1 MKSII
6 SKIFI
11 GAALLATAGLV
22 SCTGDLD
29 QLPKDPN
36 VLTPDQFAKNPKE
49 YLGGILG
56 KCYSSL
62 AISGQYGPNGD
73 ADIKGMDGGTSQWSR
88 VNFIMED
95 FPTDVAW
102 WIYQDQGVPDMVQ
115 DTWSDNNNLIYG
127 AYSRYYTHIAVC
139 NDFIRLTRNLG
150 NYGITVGGSGANA
163 ISQAEID
170 QFVLEA
176 RALRDLSYYYIINWF
191 GRGVVAWDDMD
202 YGQTPPQAESRKAL
216 FDKVVA
222 DLEDVLAQFPDGQP
236 VYGRI
241 GKDAVEALLC
251 KYYLNAEV
259 FAGTPMYDKC
269 WAHAQNIIGRHQGG
283 GFKNSGLAMDY
294 LSLFCGNN
302 DMFMPG
308 GSLPAQNEILWGI
321 PYDWNNTQPYG
332 GTMFLIAAPI
342 KDGATDDQIG
352 QGWCNKTFYGMNSAW
367 GCMRTT
373 PEFARSFGFVN
384 GKSIDKRTTLWLTEA
399 LDAGYPIDFVNPKE
413 WNGAGYSAIKF
424 TNVNCNAD
432 GTMPVWQDPTNG
444 WPRIGVQP
452 VDAQFNFPN
461 TDLPVIRLADVYLM
475 AAESAMRGAGDQG
488 KALEYVNL
496 IRTRAG
502 LTEWNAA
509 ELTLD
514 NLLAERGRE
523 LYHECTRRT
532 DLIRFNRFTGAAYT
546 WAFKGGI
553 PTGGTLGDYM
563 NLYPLP
569 SQVKAGYGSAM
580 QQNPGY

>member
-6 SKIFI
+6 SKFFM
-11 GAALLATAGLV
+11 GAAMLAACGLV

-29 QLPKDPN
+29 QLPQDPN

-62 AISGQYGPNGD
+62 AISGQYGPNGE

-88 VNFIMED
+88 VNFIMEE
-95 FPTDVAW
+95 FPTDVAY

-115 DTWSDNNNLIYG
+115 GIWSDNNNLIYG

-150 NYGITVGGSGANA
+150 TYGISVGGSGANA
-163 ISQAEID
+163 ISQAELD

-176 RALRDLSYYYIINWF
+176 RALRDLSYFYIINWF
-191 GRGVVAWDDMD
+191 GRGTVAWDDMD

-222 DLEDVLAQFPDGQP
+222 DLEDVLAKFPEGKP

-259 FAGTPMYDKC
+259 FTGTAMYDKC
-269 WAHAQNIIGRHQGG
+269 WTHAENIIARHQGG
-283 GFKNSGLAMDY
+283 GFQNSGLANDY
-294 LSLFCGNN
+294 LALFCGNN

-308 GSLPAQNEILWGI
+308 GSLPAQNEILWGV
-321 PYDWNNTQPYG
+321 PYSSINTQPYG
-332 GTMFLIAAPI
+332 GTMFLIAAPT
-342 KDGATDDQIG
+342 KDGATEDQVDK
-352 QGWCNKTFYGMNSAW
+352 GWCNKTYYGLNSAW
-367 GCMRTT
+367 GCMRVR
-373 PEFARSFGFVN
+373 PEFSKKFGFVE
-384 GKSIDKRTTLWLTEA
+384 GRSIDNRSALWLTEA
-399 LDAGYPIDFVNPKE
+399 LDAGYPINFENPSE
-413 WNGAGYSAIKF
+413 WNGCGYSAIKF
-424 TNVNCNAD
+424 TNCMAQAD
-432 GTMPVWQDPTNG
+432 GTLPMWKDPVTG
-444 WPRIGVQP
+444 WNRVGVQP
-452 VDAQFNFPN
+452 VDALNNFPD
-461 TDLPVIRLADVYLM
+461 TDLPIIRLADVYLM
-475 AAESAMRGAGDQG
+475 AAECALRGSGDTG

-496 IRTRAG
+496 IRQRAG
-502 LTEWNAA
+502 LTNFNAA

-514 NLLAERGRE
+514 NLLDERGRE
-523 LYHECTRRT
+523 LYLECTRRT
-532 DLIRFNRFTGAAYT
+532 DLIRFNQFTGSAYNWAYKGGVPTGAALLEYR
-546 WAFKGGI
+546 K
-553 PTGGTLGDYM
+553 
-563 NLYPLP
+563 LYPLP
-569 SQVKAGYGSAM
+569 TQVIAGYGSAM